1 MMVVSHTTALSVLGA
16 GLALRGPD
24 GSMMTATD
32 GLYDERKVVFRA
44 FCIGLAATVGS
55 VVLCVWLI
63 LKWEAALVCMIVTAY
78 TCYRIWAN
86 YKRVY
91 QRFSYDESET
101 VDFTDIMEGPA
112 AIQAIPSSHG
122 IKNGQYYPAAGG
134 VVGTRKKIPHH
145 HHHHRQQR
153 PRRPSPSGNTS
164 QSSLSL
170 TNNSHQNSFGGRLRN
185 RLASFSSADASNGGS
200 ISSSYGDEEDLLGG
214 TVEEIELQPMIIDGG
229 SSSANMKRRGNARS
243 QQIHQHQPAP
253 SSQSHRINSK
263 KENDPYNIQT
273 V

>member
-1 MMVVSHTTALSVLGA
+1 MTESSDWN
-16 GLALRGPD
+16 LRNSNVNMPNRHRQLIVTI
-24 GSMMTATD
+24 S
-32 GLYDERKVVFRA
+32 
-44 FCIGLAATVGS
+44 LAAVAIS
-55 VVLCVWLI
+55 VF
-63 LKWEAALVCMIVTAY
+63 AY
-78 TCYRIWAN
+78 
-86 YKRVY
+86 
-91 QRFSYDESET
+91 S
-101 VDFTDIMEGPA
+101 
-112 AIQAIPSSHG
+112 
-122 IKNGQYYPAAGG
+122 
-134 VVGTRKKIPHH
+134 
-145 HHHHRQQR
+145 QQR